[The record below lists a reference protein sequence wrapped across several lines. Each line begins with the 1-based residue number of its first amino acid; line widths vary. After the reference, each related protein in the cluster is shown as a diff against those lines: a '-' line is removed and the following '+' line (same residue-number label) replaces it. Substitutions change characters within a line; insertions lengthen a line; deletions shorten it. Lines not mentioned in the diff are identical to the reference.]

1 MLPADIRMSD
11 DATDPVSTT
20 LVWMD
25 HLDLI
30 VKTDA
35 RWPIDHRLQ
44 FTLMLDDETATG
56 MAEVRAKRVVGGEH
70 MVRCRI
76 VRIAPEDASTLRSYQ
91 ATLSPEDAIEMFEN
105 STTSSTMARRGRL
118 ALNDALKDRV
128 RRMRERRI

>member
-1 MLPADIRMSD
+1 MLPVDILMAD
-11 DATDPVSTT
+11 DATEPISTA

-30 VKTDA
+30 VKTEA

-44 FTLMLDDETATG
+44 FTLMLGDETATG
-56 MAEVRAKRVVGGEH
+56 MAEVRAQRVVSGVH

-76 VRIAPEDASTLRSYQ
+76 VRIAPDDASALRCYQ
-91 ATLSPEDAIEMFEN
+91 ATLSPDDAIEMFEN

>member
-1 MLPADIRMSD
+1 MLPADILMSD
-11 DATDPVSTT
+11 DATDPVSTA

-56 MAEVRAKRVVGGEH
+56 MAEVRAKRVVGDVVGDVAVKE
-70 MVRCRI
+70 
-76 VRIAPEDASTLRSYQ
+76 AG
-91 ATLSPEDAIEMFEN
+91 
-105 STTSSTMARRGRL
+105 RGR
-118 ALNDALKDRV
+118 V
-128 RRMRERRI
+128 RDGVLENYPCEQIAE